1 MAEAFKTT
9 WAGGEVLIPKAQV
22 EAEAR
27 EAYHAGRTPNEAC
40 PYPFHTDAGLFRQR
54 ADGETRFCNFF
65 HGDPLTLYQGTEFK
79 LPRNE
84 RHGQS

>member
-1 MAEAFKTT
+1 MAETFKTS

-40 PYPFHTDAGLFRQR
+40 PYPFHTDAGLQWLATFNLCMPLSSNRQPPPN
-54 ADGETRFCNFF
+54 DQ
-65 HGDPLTLYQGTEFK
+65 HPH
-79 LPRNE
+79 P
-84 RHGQS
+84 

>member
-1 MAEAFKTT
+1 MAETFKTS

-40 PYPFHTDAGLFRQR
+40 PYPFHTDAGLQWLATFNLCIPLP
-54 ADGETRFCNFF
+54 ADR
-65 HGDPLTLYQGTEFK
+65 
-79 LPRNE
+79 
-84 RHGQS
+84 